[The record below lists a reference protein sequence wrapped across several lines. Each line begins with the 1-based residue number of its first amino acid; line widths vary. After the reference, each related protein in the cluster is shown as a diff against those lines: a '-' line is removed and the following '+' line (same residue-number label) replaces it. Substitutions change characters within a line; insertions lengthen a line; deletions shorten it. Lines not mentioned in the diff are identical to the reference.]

1 MKNFFRILITTALIF
16 IILDALIGKNFYK
29 KFLRKSFVDRDV
41 SFGLQ
46 DEFYHHKYK
55 KNFSTKNAKW
65 GHSVYN
71 FCTDENGFR
80 TFCGNNKTGKKFD
93 IGIIGDSF
101 TEGIGLNYENSFVGL
116 IEHKLNNLKI
126 ANLGSPS
133 YSPSIYYTKI
143 VRLLEQGYEFNEI
156 IVFLDISD
164 IYDDNVCYELI
175 GKKTKSRKPP
185 NGLKDCRFET
195 HDFREKILIFLN
207 KNLKLSHELIVV
219 SSSLLEKYGLK
230 EPRLKH
236 WIINNP
242 RSDLTHNYN
251 KKFYSNKSREEAY
264 KLSLDIMK
272 KLSDFLLKNDIKLSI
287 AVYPWPGTLKND
299 KSENIHT
306 KAWGDFCKNKC
317 NKFYNLMPPFFE
329 KLQEN
334 NLVDTINEYYI
345 KDDVHFNK
353 NGNKIIA
360 NNFLKEFKR

>member
-1 MKNFFRILITTALIF
+1 MKNFFRISITTFFIF

-41 SFGLQ
+41 SFGLE
-46 DEFYHHKYK
+46 DEYYHHKYK
-55 KNFSTKNAKW
+55 KSFSTKNAKW
-65 GHSVYN
+65 GNNVYD

-101 TEGIGLNYENSFVGL
+101 TEGIGLNYENSFAGL
-116 IEHKLNNLKI
+116 IEKKLNKLKI

-133 YSPSIYYTKI
+133 YSPSIYYSKI
-143 VRLLEQGYEFNEI
+143 IRLVEQGYRFNEI

-164 IYDDNVCYELI
+164 IYDDNVCYELK
-175 GKKTKSRKPP
+175 GKKTKSKKLT
-185 NGLKDCRFET
+185 NDLKDCRFET
-195 HDFREKILIFLN
+195 HDFKEKILIFLN
-207 KNLKLSHELIVV
+207 KNLKLSHELVII
-219 SSSLLEKYGLK
+219 SATLLEKYKLK
-230 EPRLKH
+230 KPALKH

-251 KKFYSNKSREEAY
+251 KKFYSNKSRKEAY
-264 KLSLDIMK
+264 ELSLNIMER
-272 KLSDFLLKNDIKLSI
+272 LSNFLSKNEIKLSI

-299 KSENIHT
+299 KAENIHT
-306 KAWGDFCKNKC
+306 KVWSNFCIKKC
-317 NKFYNLMPPFFE
+317 KKFYNLMPPFFE
-329 KLQEN
+329 ELNQS
-334 NLVDTINEYYI
+334 NLVDIINKYYI

-353 NGNKIIA
+353 NGNSLIA